1 MKTNKRPGAVAK
13 TAASLCAIA
22 LLASC
27 GGGESPEGQW
37 YGQLAPDRQ
46 LAGVVLGDD
55 SYYVLYSRPGNETL
69 AGVLIGKGAIGQ
81 GMTSTSTALDFNW
94 EVPATR
100 AAEVKLEL
108 NPQKMAVQGTVRL
121 DGAPPRKLSASHDS
135 EAEYADSIAPIVGQH
150 TGTVVFVFGPRP
162 GTTFHVQPDGVVTT
176 ELNGCQ
182 IAGRVTP
189 RQDGAAYDL
198 VMRLGPLPCFAPGA
212 PFVGVAWYREDQ
224 RKLYAAVALP
234 PQAGMKQAIGFVGT
248 KQ

>member
-1 MKTNKRPGAVAK
+1 MKAIKSLGIVAK
-13 TAASLCAIA
+13 LAASLSVTV

-55 SYYVLYSRPGNETL
+55 SYYVLYSRPGSETL

-81 GMTSTSTALDFNW
+81 GMTSTSNATDYNW
-94 EVPATR
+94 EVPVTR

-108 NPQKMAVQGTVRL
+108 NPQKMAVQGMVRL
-121 DGAPPRKLSASHDS
+121 DGMPPRKLSASHDG
-135 EAEYADSIAPIVGQH
+135 EAEYADSIVPIVGQH
-150 TGTVVFVFGPRP
+150 TGTVVFALGPRP
-162 GTTFHVQPDGVVTT
+162 GTTFNVYPNGAVTT
-176 ELNGCQ
+176 ELNGCR

-198 VMRLGPLPCFAPGA
+198 VMQLGAYPCFAPGA
-212 PFVGVAWYREDQ
+212 PFYGVAWYQEGQ
-224 RKLYAAVALP
+224 KKLYAAVALP
-234 PQAGMKQAIGFVGT
+234 AVYGKQAIGFIGK